1 MPAFNPQGFG
11 SGFDGGV
18 NTPASGAGAFYA
30 GGFGAG
36 FEGGADNSAG
46 SGAAFDSAG
55 FGAGFYGGVE
65 GGTTTGAAFNPAAF
79 GSGFYGGVNTPITGP
94 LSLTLADIEAIAQAV
109 WEYATRT
116 LTSGGGS
123 APTAEQVATAVLA
136 AAQAT
141 PIHADAKRMNGAQ
154 VVGTGAEGDAW
165 RAASVP
171 P

>member
-1 MPAFNPQGFG
+1 MPAFHPQGFG
-11 SGFDGGV
+11 SGFDGGAD
-18 NTPASGAGAFYA
+18 TPASGSGAFYA

-55 FGAGFYGGVE
+55 FGSGFYGGVDGTAT
-65 GGTTTGAAFNPAAF
+65 GGGAFNPAAF

-109 WEYATRT
+109 WSRGVNVT
-116 LTSGGGS
+116 
-123 APTAEQVATAVLA
+123 
-136 AAQAT
+136 
-141 PIHADAKRMNGAQ
+141 HMNGAL